1 MISCIQEVDDSKI
14 IVDGLEYYWSVNL
27 GLFATQNQGGKEVVE
42 ETEDI
47 GKNSYGITEE
57 TKINLESNTK
67 LGSGYLENMKN
78 ANKKIDE
85 MYEGWNNS
93 NGAFIEVNNEDEVD
107 EDMSSTNYFN

>member
-1 MISCIQEVDDSKI
+1 
-14 IVDGLEYYWSVNL
+14 
-27 GLFATQNQGGKEVVE
+27 
-42 ETEDI
+42 
-47 GKNSYGITEE
+47 
-57 TKINLESNTK
+57 
-67 LGSGYLENMKN
+67 MKN